1 MAEQPLV
8 SVDEILPEAPSDA
21 VIVTSVAPSS
31 LLRMTLNPAFPEAGV
46 GKE

>member
-8 SVDEILPEAPSDA
+8 RVDEILPEAPSGA
-21 VIVTSVAPSS
+21 VIVTSVAQSS
-31 LLRMTLNPAFPEAGV
+31 LLRMTLNPDLPKWGV